1 MKHYTDF
8 PTFLSAFIVFNRL
21 VREGG
26 LSIGIGESIEALSP
40 HLLRLWSED
49 RKLFKTALTTLYCGC
64 YEDLEPFDA
73 IYHYFWDARGS
84 RQKSKIVSKIPSQKR
99 SSSLVMLGTGDHVKE
114 TEQESKTTGGAQQME
129 SLRHTDFSLINE
141 IDDPKLRELCDQ
153 LVKEM
158 SLRIRRKEKS
168 GKRDRLDIRRTIRN
182 NMQRGGDLI
191 HLYHREKKKEKLK
204 LVILLDV
211 SGSMDKYS
219 FYLLRFIWTLRHHF
233 KQIEAFTFSTNLL
246 RITPI
251 LHEKDLDRSLQN
263 LSFVAKHWS
272 GGTRIGE
279 CLRNFNEKYGK
290 KILSG
295 RSLTIIL
302 SDGLDT
308 GDPEILDQAL
318 QKIRGRTKTLV
329 WLNPL
334 KGMQGYQ
341 PIQKGMQAALPN
353 LDVFQSAHNLNSLL
367 KLEKII
373 AHA

>member
-1 MKHYTDF
+1 MKHYTDH
-8 PTFLSAFIVFNRL
+8 PTFLGAFIAFNRL
-21 VREGG
+21 AREEG
-26 LSIGIGESIEALSP
+26 LAIGIGESIEALSP
-40 HLLRLWSED
+40 HLLSLWSED
-49 RKLFKTALTTLYCGC
+49 RTLFKTALTTLYCGSK
-64 YEDLEPFDA
+64 EDLEQFYS
-73 IYHYFWDARGS
+73 IYHYFWEARGS
-84 RQKSKIVSKIPSQKR
+84 RQKSKIVSKTPSKKR
-99 SSSLVMLGTGDHVKE
+99 TSSLVMLGTGDNVQE
-114 TEQESKTTGGAQQME
+114 TEHKSKTTSGAQNME
-129 SLRHTDFSLINE
+129 SLRHTDFSIISDIE
-141 IDDPKLRELCDQ
+141 DPALRMLCDQ

-168 GKRDRLDIRRTIRN
+168 GKKDRLDIRRTIRN
-182 NMQRGGDLI
+182 NMQHGGDLI
-191 HLYHREKKKEKLK
+191 RLYHKEKKKEKLK

-219 FYLLRFIWTLRHHF
+219 FYLLRFIWTLRNHF
-233 KQIEAFTFSTNLL
+233 KQIEAFTFSTRLL

-279 CLRNFNEKYGK
+279 CLRRFNQKYGK

-295 RSLTIIL
+295 RSMTIIL

-308 GDPEILDQAL
+308 GDPEVLNQAL

-334 KGMQGYQ
+334 KGMEGYE

-353 LDVFQSAHNLNSLL
+353 LDIFQSAHNLNSLL